1 MENIFDIKFTFEQK
15 VKEEVILKF
24 STKQGGSFNIFSH
37 YWECFAWAA
46 VIGFIRDE
54 KLPLQTRQAERP
66 FTLNTMRN
74 GNGEKIVQSLICM
87 CVAKAGSLDILKNPN
102 DAINLINQY
111 ANGGF
116 HYILKM
122 IENGENSF
130 NDLEK
135 VKQEIFR
142 RELVV

>member
-15 VKEEVILKF
+15 VKDEVILKF

-46 VIGFIRDE
+46 IIGFIRDE
-54 KLPLQTRQAERP
+54 KRPLQSPQAERP

-87 CVAKAGSLDILKNPN
+87 CVSKTGSLNILKNPEE
-102 DAINLINQY
+102 AIDLINQY

-116 HYILKM
+116 YYILKM

-135 VKQEIFR
+135 VKQEIFT
-142 RELVV
+142 REIA